1 VVVDRMVVAVLMAEE
16 APTVAAVSRAAA
28 HAAAGVPMTAGTSTS
43 KVGDAPEVVA
53 PTAEAVLVEEIL
65 TAAGDPAVAEIST
78 SKAGNALTVALM
90 AEVSVEETPTVAAVI
105 LRVAET
111 SPPNA
116 VAALMAEV
124 TQAVEERV
132 TVRSRDRVDF
142 FLPSPTIPH
151 AVPILGVKVPARSG
165 AEVSTR
171 PQALA
176 ISAPQRLLAISIARE
191 AGNQCRETQG
201 REIWSRETSAAAR
214 EDGIRS
220 ETRAAGRCPR
230 RHAVGETRRAEGGS
244 HSGA

>member
-1 VVVDRMVVAVLMAEE
+1 VRRRLHLRGAIADLAVVVDRMVVAVPMAEE
-16 APTVAAVSRAAA
+16 APTVEAVSRAAA
-28 HAAAGVPMTAGTSTS
+28 HAAAGVPMTVGT
-43 KVGDAPEVVA
+43 
-53 PTAEAVLVEEIL
+53 
-65 TAAGDPAVAEIST
+65 ST

-111 SPPNA
+111 SPPNMVA
-116 VAALMAEV
+116 ALTAALMAEV

-142 FLPSPTIPH
+142 FLPSPTIPR
-151 AVPILGVKVPARSG
+151 AVLILGVKVPARSG

-176 ISAPQRLLAISIARE
+176 ISAPQRLLAISIAPE
-191 AGNQCRETQG
+191 VGNQRCETPG
-201 REIWSRETSAAAR
+201 RETSAATR
-214 EDGIRS
+214 EGGIRS